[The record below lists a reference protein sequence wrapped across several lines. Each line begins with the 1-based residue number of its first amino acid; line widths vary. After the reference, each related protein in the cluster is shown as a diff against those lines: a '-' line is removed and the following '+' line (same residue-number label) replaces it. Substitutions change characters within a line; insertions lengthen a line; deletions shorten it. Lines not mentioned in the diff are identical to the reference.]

1 MRSARWVLALSVLMS
16 CAALAHA
23 DGINPPDGNVGIK
36 GGSGSQSITTLPFT
50 GTFCIPVSAGCPA
63 LPPDNPQA
71 YFEGKNDT
79 GIPWTYLNL
88 TITFPETTTVEDI
101 PIGCDGGGFFSILG
115 GACGTTIAT
124 STSAP
129 TVVLVDFSQGSGTGI
144 SCYDP
149 GDTAAYSACQTFSNN
164 GIANG
169 TTFAEPVC
177 YPPAPNTPPN
187 EVCGNYD
194 FLIELGFDGN
204 TYPTLPETTFT
215 GTAGV
220 TPEPSALILFGSGLL
235 GLAGF
240 ASKKLRKS

>member
-1 MRSARWVLALSVLMS
+1 MRSARWVLAAAFLML

-23 DGINPPDGNVGIK
+23 DGINPPDGNVK
-36 GGSGSQSITTLPFT
+36 LSGGSGSQSITTLNFT
-50 GTFCIPVSAGCPA
+50 GSFCIAGTTGCPV
-63 LPPDNPQA
+63 LPPDDPQA

-79 GIPWTYLNL
+79 GVPWTFLDL

-115 GACGTTIAT
+115 GACGTTIMT
-124 STSAP
+124 STTAP
-129 TVVLVDFSQGSGTGI
+129 TVVMVDFSQGSGTGI

-149 GDTAAYSACQTFSNN
+149 GDETAYSACTAFSAN

-177 YPPAPNTPPN
+177 YPPSPDTPPN

-194 FLIELGFDGN
+194 FLIELGTTGSTFQ
-204 TYPTLPETTFT
+204 TLPDTTFT
-215 GTAGV
+215 GVAGV
-220 TPEPSALILFGSGLL
+220 APEPSGLVLLGTGLL
-235 GLAGF
+235 GLAAF
-240 ASKKLRKS
+240 ARKKLRA